1 MKRLVLCLDGTWN
14 RADQQENH
22 EPCPTNVLQVA
33 VRAAKR
39 DGDVVQ
45 VIYYD
50 QGVGTGNALDRIS
63 GGAFGEGMED
73 NIHDAYR
80 FLLANYEAGDQ
91 IFLFGFSRGAF
102 TARSVAGMIRKC
114 GILRRGAV
122 RQYLNALALYRGE
135 QRPADPGPTE
145 FRKCH
150 SILGEET
157 IPIHFMGVWDTVGAL
172 GIPLRGLRW
181 LTRRRHQFHDVELS
195 SAVRRAYHALA
206 IDEHRTPFKP
216 TLWSEQPKEGQEVE
230 QTWFCGAHSD
240 VGGGYAARGLS
251 NVALAWMMGKARDAG
266 LALEPETAAA
276 YPVVPDP
283 LGQLH
288 NSSRGLYRL
297 LPGLDRT
304 IGVAVTKDGDPA
316 PGEPLDSRQSVH
328 ESVRRRWDEDPTYRP
343 KALGDYFRR
352 AGDPRAST

>member
-1 MKRLVLCLDGTWN
+1 VKRLVLCLDGTWN

-33 VRAAKR
+33 IRSAKR

-50 QGVGTGNALDRIS
+50 QGVGTGNVLDRFS
-63 GGAFGEGMED
+63 GGAFGDGLED

-102 TARSVAGMIRKC
+102 TARSVAGMVRKC
-114 GILRRGAV
+114 GILRRGAMA
-122 RQYLNALALYRGE
+122 QYRNALAMYRGD
-135 QRPADPGPTE
+135 QRPADAGPTE
-145 FRKCH
+145 FRTTH
-150 SILGEET
+150 SICGAET
-157 IPIHFMGVWDTVGAL
+157 IPIHFLGVWDTVGAL

-181 LTRRRHQFHDVELS
+181 ITRRRHQFHDVELS

-206 IDEHRTPFKP
+206 IDEHRAPFKP
-216 TLWSEQPKEGQEVE
+216 TLWSEQPKEGQVVE

-251 NVALAWMMGKARDAG
+251 DIALEWMLGKAREAG

-276 YPVVPDP
+276 YPLRPDH
-283 LGQLH
+283 LAQRH
-288 NSSRGLYRL
+288 NSSRGVYRL

-304 IGVAVTKDGDPA
+304 IGVAVTTAGDLA
-316 PGEPLDSRQSVH
+316 AGEPLDSRQSLH
-328 ESVRRRWDEDPTYRP
+328 HSVLRRWDEDPSYRP
-343 KALGDYFRR
+343 DALRAFFRR
-352 AGDPRAST
+352 VGDPRAST